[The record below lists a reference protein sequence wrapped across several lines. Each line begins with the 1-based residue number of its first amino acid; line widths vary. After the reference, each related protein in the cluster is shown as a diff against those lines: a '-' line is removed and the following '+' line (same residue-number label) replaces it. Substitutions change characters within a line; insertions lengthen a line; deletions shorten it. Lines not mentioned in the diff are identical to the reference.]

1 MREINSEIEL
11 GHRLDT
17 PMSAALIGYI
27 EQLHCV
33 GLKNRFLQRQIVTF
47 QDNMSTK
54 EEDNFSRTFRNAVHH
69 ALSSKFENVR
79 QLKPVQE
86 EALLQ
91 FIRRKDVFCVLPTG
105 RGKSLIFKLVPL
117 VCAYLHNEKFNYPET
132 PILLVICPLS
142 ALVESHIQELANNGI
157 LLCNLE
163 DGGLI
168 EEEISQRSI
177 VFTTPELIV
186 REERW
191 RKFQDNLFGLVTDE
205 THVVLKW

>member
-1 MREINSEIEL
+1 M
-11 GHRLDT
+11 
-17 PMSAALIGYI
+17 ALIGYI

-33 GLKNRFLQRQIVTF
+33 GLKNRFLHRQIVTF

-54 EEDNFSRTFRNAVHH
+54 EEDNFLRSFRNAVHR

-105 RGKSLIFKLVPL
+105 CGKSLIFQLIPL
-117 VCAYLHNEKFNYPET
+117 VCAYLHNEKFNYPEK
-132 PILLVICPLS
+132 PILLVICPL
-142 ALVESHIQELANNGI
+142 
-157 LLCNLE
+157 
-163 DGGLI
+163 
-168 EEEISQRSI
+168 
-177 VFTTPELIV
+177 IV

-191 RKFQDNLFGLVTDE
+191 QKLLQSQEFQDNHFGLVTDE
-205 THVVLKW
+205 AQVVPKW